1 MHKAALNVTF
11 VVVVS
16 GGIHPQQ
23 RGASRAK
30 GQHIIMGLGDARHR
44 HRFTKFMPCFDRV
57 STTSGGAV
65 ERPTKVASVEEHS
78 VALCSMLVSNSSKC
92 SKPVAVA
99 WCWCCGSICDGGK
112 LRLTVAKFFAEGTRS
127 RRHDRFCFLEY
138 KVAAWSVANTHLQT
152 RMMES
157 DQR

>member
-1 MHKAALNVTF
+1 MHKAATNATF
-11 VVVVS
+11 GVVVS
-16 GGIHPQQ
+16 GRIHPQQ
-23 RGASRAK
+23 RGVSRAK
-30 GQHIIMGLGDARHR
+30 GQHIIMGLGDDRHR

-57 STTSGGAV
+57 STKGGGAV

-112 LRLTVAKFFAEGTRS
+112 LRLTVAKFFADGTRS
-127 RRHDRFCFLEY
+127 RRHGHVAFLEY
-138 KVAAWSVANTHLQT
+138 IVAAWSVAITQLQT
-152 RMMES
+152 RMVGS